1 MSWKL
6 VAELLRGSRLA
17 KGLGS
22 MRNTKTLKLTDK
34 ESKYIKELMDDAD
47 ILDEAPSLRVKGNQL
62 MVEKNEIIKL
72 SDFLDDSYVWDK
84 GKNIPP
90 RIRDSY
96 RPNSLT
102 NKLLQQL
109 ED

>member
-6 VAELLRGSRLA
+6 VGELLRSSRLA

-34 ESKYIKELMDDAD
+34 EAKYIKELMDDGD
-47 ILDEAPSLRVKGNQL
+47 ILYDAPSLRIKGNQL
-62 MVEKNEIIKL
+62 MVENNDIIKL
-72 SDFLDDSYVWDK
+72 SDYLDDSYLWDEA
-84 GKNIPP
+84 KNIPP
-90 RIRDSY
+90 RIRDTHRS
-96 RPNSLT
+96 NSLT
-102 NKLLQQL
+102 TKLLQQL

>member
-6 VAELLRGSRLA
+6 VGELLRASRLA

-34 ESKYIKELMDDAD
+34 EAKYIKELMDDGD
-47 ILDEAPSLRVKGNQL
+47 ILYDAPSLRIKGNQL
-62 MVEKNEIIKL
+62 MVENNDIRKL
-72 SDFLDDSYVWDK
+72 SDSLNEMYFFDEA
-84 GKNIPP
+84 KNIPP